1 MLDRYTDPVFKK
13 LWSDENK
20 FQTYLKVELASSLA
34 HQKLGL
40 FDEATYQKLTKASF
54 NLERIYEIEKETK
67 HDVIAFT
74 QAVTETLGDEANW
87 FHYGLTSNDVVD
99 TAYALQIKEA
109 NTLIEKALIDFI
121 KTLEKMAIQYKHTM
135 TMGRTHGMHADITT
149 FGLKFALYY
158 DEFKRH
164 LKRFRLAR
172 REIEVGKIS
181 GAVGNFAHIDP
192 IVQKIAL
199 EELGLS
205 EVAISTQVISRD
217 IHAFYIQVIS
227 LIGSSIDKIATEI
240 RHLSR
245 TEVGEVQE
253 AFSKNQKGSSAM
265 PHKKNPVA
273 SENMSGIARV
283 LRGFVV
289 TANENIN
296 LWHERDISHSSA
308 ERIIIPDA
316 TSLIYYMLRRY
327 DYTLSNLVVNEE
339 KMRENIDLNYQAIF
353 SQKLLKALLAKDLS
367 RTKAYELVQG
377 LTFKAFD
384 LKQPLSQL
392 LKDSK
397 EINSILNKEEINEI
411 FKLDG
416 YLKFIDQI
424 YQNVGIEA

>member
-397 EINSILNKEEINEI
+397 EINSILNKEEIDEI

-416 YLKFIDQI
+416 YLKFINQI